1 MTGLKPR
8 VAASRVARPFSDCN
22 GATCAAV
29 AEAAGLAVNA
39 ATLADGI
46 NGVCIIRPGGKPK
59 NGFGIVVPGINSL
72 CISCPGGKPKN
83 GFGIVAAGINGVC
96 IDCPGGMSPK
106 ALSNRLTTPSIE
118 PAITFEGCN
127 NEALAASAPT

>member
-1 MTGLKPR
+1 LMTGLKPR

-39 ATLADGI
+39 ATLAAGI
-46 NGVCIIRPGGKPK
+46 NGVCINCPGGKPKNGFGFMVPGINSVCIIRPGAKPK
-59 NGFGIVVPGINSL
+59 NGFGIVVPGIILL

-83 GFGIVAAGINGVC
+83 GFGIVAAGIN
-96 IDCPGGMSPK
+96 I
-106 ALSNRLTTPSIE
+106 
-118 PAITFEGCN
+118 EGCN